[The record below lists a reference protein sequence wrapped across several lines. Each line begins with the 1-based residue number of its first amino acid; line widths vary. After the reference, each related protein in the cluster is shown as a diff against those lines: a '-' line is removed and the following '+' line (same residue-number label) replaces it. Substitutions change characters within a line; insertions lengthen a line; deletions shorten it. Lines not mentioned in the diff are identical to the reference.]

1 MLGAMELFLALGRDD
16 LRVVRYRCG
25 SVHRIIRSWG
35 IPYPH
40 VVFKLPVVDT
50 EVDPPQQIKACA
62 WAFKLRQSRAIVCF

>member
-1 MLGAMELFLALGRDD
+1 MVWVMELLSALGRDD

-25 SVHRIIRSWG
+25 SVRQD
-35 IPYPH
+35 YPLLGH
-40 VVFKLPVVDT
+40 PVFACDFKLPVVDT